1 MDIHLPI
8 PRGIEHGAQKPAAVG
23 GMCLWK
29 QTGGSDDI

>member
-1 MDIHLPI
+1 MDIPLT
-8 PRGIEHGAQKPAAVG
+8 IEHGAQKLAAVG